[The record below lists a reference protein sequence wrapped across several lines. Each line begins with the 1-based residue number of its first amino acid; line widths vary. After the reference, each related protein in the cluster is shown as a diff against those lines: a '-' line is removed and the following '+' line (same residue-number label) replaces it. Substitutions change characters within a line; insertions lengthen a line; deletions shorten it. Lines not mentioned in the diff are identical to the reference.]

1 MTDNENGLFNGYFV
15 KFRDIQGMKEL
26 NYENEKIFRKIKCSD
41 NEKNIFLLGDIS
53 NYSDYESGG
62 IVEEVIVPIKMN
74 HQNFEKRLE
83 EPIYLIKKSEMK
95 SFTLINRCQ
104 IFNVDEK
111 LKRPENKLLFL
122 SFKSIFEFLDEKK
135 RLPKL
140 NSTEDAEI
148 IIQKTKQ
155 FLEKEK
161 N

>member
-1 MTDNENGLFNGYFV
+1 
-15 KFRDIQGMKEL
+15 
-26 NYENEKIFRKIKCSD
+26 
-41 NEKNIFLLGDIS
+41 
-53 NYSDYESGG
+53 
-62 IVEEVIVPIKMN
+62 
-74 HQNFEKRLE
+74 
-83 EPIYLIKKSEMK
+83 MK

-111 LKRPENKLLFL
+111 LKRPENELLFL
-122 SFKSIFEFLDEKK
+122 SFKSIFEFLDEK